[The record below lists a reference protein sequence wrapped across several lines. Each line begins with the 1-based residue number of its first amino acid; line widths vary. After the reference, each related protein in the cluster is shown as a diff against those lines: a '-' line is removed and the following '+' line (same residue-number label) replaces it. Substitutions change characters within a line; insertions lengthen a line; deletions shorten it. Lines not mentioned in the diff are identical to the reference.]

1 MSNPIPLDDQVIWLT
16 GASSGIGEALTD
28 ALAPRCRALFISAR
42 SEDKLKPLAAK
53 HDNVIIATA
62 DITDEES
69 LHKVAKIIDEKYG
82 HLDTVI
88 ANAGTCEYVDVTD
101 FDAALF
107 RRVIDTNVMGLVN
120 TTAAA
125 LPLLCKSERGYLVG
139 VGSSVSMLAMP
150 RAQAYG
156 ASKAAVA
163 HFLESMKADLTA
175 MNIDVSLVS
184 PGFVKTPLTDVN
196 DFPMPMRI
204 SAEKAADAIIV
215 GIEKRHWHIH
225 FPKTFT
231 RILWFIGQLPAFLR
245 HRITASM
252 SRTDK
257 ALKQRHA
264 QESDS

>member
-1 MSNPIPLDDQVIWLT
+1 MSNSIPLEQQIIWLT

-28 ALAPRCRALFISAR
+28 ALAPRCRALIISAR
-42 SEDKLKPLAAK
+42 SEAKLEPLAAK

-62 DITDEES
+62 DITSEDS
-69 LHKVAKIIDEKYG
+69 LQQVAHLIDEKFG
-82 HLDTVI
+82 RLDTVI

-101 FDAALF
+101 FNTALF
-107 RRVIDTNVMGLVN
+107 RRVLDTNIMGLIN

-125 LPLLCKSERGYLVG
+125 LPLLRKSERGYLVG

-163 HFLESMKADLTA
+163 HFLESMKADLKA

-204 SAEKAADAIIV
+204 SADKAAEAIV
-215 GIEKRHWHIH
+215 DGIDKRHWHIH

-231 RILWFIGQLPAFLR
+231 RILWFIGHLPAFLR

-252 SRTDK
+252 SRTDET
-257 ALKQRHA
+257 LKQRHA